1 MDPGKRKTKAD
12 QVQGA
17 SFSSSNTRLYTLP
30 VLQRQ
35 EQKGLGTFPRQR
47 RRYISYSA
55 TDGANR
61 SKTETE
67 YHLYGVSW
75 LWHLSRL

>member
-17 SFSSSNTRLYTLP
+17 SFSSSNTRLHTLP

-35 EQKGLGTFPRQR
+35 EQKGLDTFSRQR
-47 RRYISYSA
+47 RRHISYSA
-55 TDGANR
+55 ADGANR